1 MEKVNVKVSMDSG
14 SKEDVLKDVEELIS
28 AIEKANSLADELA
41 RKVGNLKLGFQIGRV
56 QL

>member
-1 MEKVNVKVSMDSG
+1 MEKVNVMVAMDSG
-14 SKEDVLKDVEELIS
+14 SKEDVLKDVEELIF

-41 RKVGNLKLGFQIGRV
+41 RKVGNLKLGFQIGRA

>member
-1 MEKVNVKVSMDSG
+1 MEEVNVKVSMDAN
-14 SKEDVLKDVEELIS
+14 SKEEALKDAEELIS

-41 RKVGNLKLGFQIGRV
+41 QKVGNLKLGFQIGRV

>member
-1 MEKVNVKVSMDSG
+1 MKEVDVKVSMDAN
-14 SKEDVLKDVEELIS
+14 SKEEVLKDAEELIS

-41 RKVGNLKLGFQIGRV
+41 RKVGHLKLGFQIGRV